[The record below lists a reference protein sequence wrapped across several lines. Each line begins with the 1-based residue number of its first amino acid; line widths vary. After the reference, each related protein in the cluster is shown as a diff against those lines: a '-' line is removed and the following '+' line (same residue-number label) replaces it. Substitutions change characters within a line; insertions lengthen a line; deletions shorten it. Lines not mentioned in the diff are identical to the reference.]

1 MLRSGMFLGGRYEIL
16 AWIGSGGMSD
26 VYRAKC
32 HKLNRYVAI
41 KVLKREYNNDTTFV
55 SKFQA
60 EAEAAAGLV
69 HPNIVNVYDVGR
81 EGDIYY
87 IVMELAEGVTLKQ
100 YIQNKGKLEIA
111 ESISIAM
118 QIAQG
123 IETAHRHNIVH
134 RDIKPQ
140 NIIISADGRVKVTD
154 FGIAKAAS
162 TQTISSNTMGSVH
175 YISPEQARGG
185 YCDERSDIYSLG
197 ITMYEMLTGRVPFEG
212 DSTVAVALQHIQG
225 EMIPPRMLE
234 PVIPVSI
241 EKIILKCTQKKPEQR
256 YTSATELIV
265 DLKRALMTPDE
276 DFVKAVQLN
285 TDGPTIIFSDEDA
298 QRIKA
303 EAKRAAAV
311 RNNNEAMAEQ
321 AYQLGIEDEE
331 EDSEPEES
339 DSFEDEEDEDVD
351 HRFERI
357 VTVIGVVVAVII
369 ALLALYVAGRAFG
382 VFSSSRGSKK
392 PTETYSQEEEDGTM
406 TTMPSVIGDTKE
418 KAEEKLKEASL
429 GRRFAYDYSDKY
441 PEGYVIAQEYEA
453 GSKISKNTQVLL
465 TLSSGSST
473 VTIPES
479 ILGMSETAARR
490 ALKNLGLEVE
500 VRTGYDDNSEPGEVY
515 DCEPAIGGLAPI
527 GSTVTIYISQ
537 GPEVTTTVVPD
548 LYNRPEADGLALLQ
562 QSGLKAGLRTEQP
575 DEVVAAG
582 NIVGQSVIAGT
593 TVEAGT
599 EVAYIVSTGSS
610 TSTTVVPN
618 LLGEEEER
626 AASLL
631 AVNKLNLGTV
641 TQEFDNSAPVG
652 TVIWQSE
659 ASGSTVAEGTVVN
672 VIVSKGK
679 DAVTVPNIMN
689 HSQSEAQRSLAE
701 SGLVG
706 NHDITKDSYH
716 DSVPANAVIGMDHTA
731 GDQVGRGTMVNYWL
745 SLGPAPVEQPDD
757 GGGVPVEGQGDYSG
771 REDLPVQ

>member
-1 MLRSGMFLGGRYEIL
+1 
-16 AWIGSGGMSD
+16 
-26 VYRAKC
+26 
-32 HKLNRYVAI
+32 
-41 KVLKREYNNDTTFV
+41 
-55 SKFQA
+55 
-60 EAEAAAGLV
+60 
-69 HPNIVNVYDVGR
+69 
-81 EGDIYY
+81 
-87 IVMELAEGVTLKQ
+87 
-100 YIQNKGKLEIA
+100 
-111 ESISIAM
+111 M

-731 GDQVGRGTMVNYWL
+731 GDQVGRGTTVNYWL

>member
-55 SKFQA
+55 AKFQA

-256 YTSATELIV
+256 YASATELIV
-265 DLKRALMTPDE
+265 DLKRGLMTPDE

-321 AYQLGIEDEE
+321 AYQMGIEDDD
-331 EDSEPEES
+331 EDEDDGRE
-339 DSFEDEEDEDVD
+339 DLDAFEDEEDEDVD

-382 VFSSSRGSKK
+382 IFSGNRGSKK
-392 PTETYSQEEEDGTM
+392 PSETYSQEEEDSTK
-406 TTMPSVIGDTKE
+406 TTMPGVVGITKE
-418 KAEEKLKEASL
+418 KAEEMLKEASL

-453 GSKISKNTQVLL
+453 GTKISKNTQVLL
-465 TLSSGSST
+465 TISSGSST
-473 VTIPES
+473 VTIPEA
-479 ILGMSETAARR
+479 IKGMSETAARR

-500 VRTGYDDNSEPGEVY
+500 VKTGYDDNSEPGEVY
-515 DCEPAIGGLAPI
+515 DCDPAIGGIAPI

-537 GPEVTTTVVPD
+537 GPETTSTVMPD
-548 LYNRPEADGLALLQ
+548 LYNRPEADGLALLE
-562 QSGLKAGLRTEQP
+562 QSGLKPGLRTEQP
-575 DEVVAAG
+575 DEAVAAG
-582 NIVGQSVIAGT
+582 SIVGQSVPAGT
-593 TVEAGT
+593 PVETGT
-599 EVAYIVSTGSS
+599 EIAYVVSTGNSANM
-610 TSTTVVPN
+610 TVVPN
-618 LLGEEEER
+618 LLGEEKGR
-626 AASLL
+626 AESLL
-631 AVNKLNLGTV
+631 NVNKLKIGTV
-641 TQEFDNSAPVG
+641 TEEFDNSAPVG

-659 ASGSTVAEGTVVN
+659 SSGSAVPEGTAVN
-672 VIVSKGK
+672 VIISKGR
-679 DAVTVPNIMN
+679 DAVTVPDIFSY
-689 HSQSEAQRSLAE
+689 SQSEAQRSLAE
-701 SGLVG
+701 SGLNG

-716 DSVPANAVIGMDHTA
+716 DSIPANGVIGMDHTA
-731 GDQVGRGTMVNYWL
+731 GDQVGRGTTVNYWL
-745 SLGPAPVEQPDD
+745 SLGPAPAPDQPA
-757 GGGVPVEGQGDYSG
+757 EGQIDHSG

>member
-16 AWIGSGGMSD
+16 EQIGSGGMSD

-41 KVLKREYNNDTTFV
+41 KVLKREYNNDTIFV

-60 EAEAAAGLV
+60 EAEAAAGLT

-81 EGDIYY
+81 EGEIYY
-87 IVMELAEGVTLKQ
+87 IVMELADGITLKQ
-100 YIQNKGKLEIA
+100 YIRNKGKLEIA

-162 TQTISSNTMGSVH
+162 SQTISSNTMGSVH

-225 EMIPPRMLE
+225 EMIPPRIVD

-256 YTSATELIV
+256 YSSATELIM

-276 DFVKAVQLN
+276 YFVKSVPLN
-285 TDGPTIIFSDEDA
+285 TDGPTIIFSDEDT
-298 QRIKA
+298 QRIKT
-303 EAKRAAAV
+303 EAKRAAAA
-311 RNNNEAMAEQ
+311 RNNSEAMAEQ
-321 AYQLGIEDEE
+321 AYQMGIEE
-331 EDSEPEES
+331 EDDEPEDQ
-339 DSFEDEEDEDVD
+339 DSYEDEEEDEDVD

-369 ALLALYVAGRAFG
+369 ALLAIYVAGRAVGF
-382 VFSSSRGSKK
+382 FSGNKNNKNNVK
-392 PTETYSQEEEDGTM
+392 PTETYSQEEEDSSLTV
-406 TTMPSVIGDTKE
+406 MPNTVGSTKE
-418 KAEEKLKEASL
+418 KAEEMLKEAYL

-441 PEGYVIAQEYEA
+441 PEGYVIEQEYEA

-465 TLSSGSST
+465 TISSGSST

-490 ALKNLGLEVE
+490 ALVNLGLEVE
-500 VRTGYDDNSEPGEVY
+500 TLTGYDENSEPGEVY
-515 DCEPAIGGLAPI
+515 DCDPAIGGLAPI
-527 GSTVTIYISQ
+527 GSTVTIYVSQ
-537 GPEVTTTVVPD
+537 GPETTTVPVPD
-548 LYNRPEADGLALLQ
+548 LYNRSEADGLALLE
-562 QSGLKAGLRTEQP
+562 QSGLKVGPRTEKSDDTVPPGYVAGQSI
-575 DEVVAAG
+575 AAG
-582 NIVGQSVIAGT
+582 TMVETGTQIAYVI
-593 TVEAGT
+593 
-599 EVAYIVSTGSS
+599 STGSS
-610 TSTTVVPN
+610 TATTVVPN
-618 LLGEEEER
+618 LLGEEQER

-631 AVNKLNLGTV
+631 SVNKLNLGSV
-641 TQEFDNSAPVG
+641 GQEFDDSAPVG

-659 ASGSTVAEGTVVN
+659 SSGSTVAEGTAVN
-672 VIVSKGK
+672 IIVSKGK
-679 DAVTVPNIMN
+679 DAVTVPDIIND
-689 HSQSEAQRSLAE
+689 SQQNAQSRLAGA
-701 SGLVG
+701 GLNG
-706 NHDITKDSYH
+706 NHNIEKDSYH
-716 DSVPANAVIGMDHTA
+716 DTIPANSVIGMDHAA
-731 GDQVGRGTMVNYWL
+731 GEQVDRGTTINYWL
-745 SLGPAPVEQPDD
+745 SLGPAP
-757 GGGVPVEGQGDYSG
+757 GGEPPVEGQPDISG
-771 REDLPVQ
+771 REDLPVE

>member
-16 AWIGSGGMSD
+16 EWIGSGGMSD

-41 KVLKREYNNDTTFV
+41 KVLKREYNNDTIFM

-256 YTSATELIV
+256 YASATELIV

-321 AYQLGIEDEE
+321 AYQLGLEDEDEE
-331 EDSEPEES
+331 DGPG
-339 DSFEDEEDEDVD
+339 DMDDLEDEEDEDVD

-357 VTVIGVVVAVII
+357 VMVIGVAVAVII

-382 VFSSSRGSKK
+382 IFSNNRSGKK
-392 PTETYSQEEEDGTM
+392 PSETYSQEEEDSTK
-406 TTMPSVIGDTKE
+406 TIMPAVVGSTKE
-418 KAEEKLKEASL
+418 KAEEMLKEASL
-429 GRRFAYDYSDKY
+429 GRRFEYDYSDQY
-441 PEGYVIAQEYEA
+441 PEGYVIYQEYEA
-453 GSKISKNTQVLL
+453 GTKVNKNTQVLL
-465 TLSSGSST
+465 TISSGSST

-479 ILGMSETAARR
+479 IMGMSETAARR

-500 VRTGYDDNSEPGEVY
+500 VKTGYDDNSEPGEVY
-515 DCEPAIGGLAPI
+515 DCDPVIGSMAPL

-537 GPEVTTTVVPD
+537 GPETTTTIMPD
-548 LYNRPEADGLALLQ
+548 LYNRSEADGLALLQ
-562 QSGLKAGLRTEQP
+562 QSGLKAGQRTEQP
-575 DEVVAAG
+575 DGTVAAG
-582 NIVGQSVIAGT
+582 NIVGQGVPAGT
-593 TVEAGT
+593 SVETGT
-599 EVAYIVSTGSS
+599 EISYIVSTGNS

-631 AVNKLNLGTV
+631 DVNKLKLGTV

-659 ASGSTVAEGTVVN
+659 AAGSTVAEGTAVN

-679 DAVTVPNIMN
+679 DAVTVPNILS

-701 SGLVG
+701 SGLNG

-716 DSVPANAVIGMDHTA
+716 DSIPANAVIGMDHNA
-731 GDQVGRGTMVNYWL
+731 GDQVGRGTTVNYWL
-745 SLGPAPVEQPDD
+745 SLGPAPVQEQP
-757 GGGVPVEGQGDYSG
+757 GVEQPAEGQIDHSG